1 MLSSGF
7 ISELSYCSLAY
18 GLLHVSN
25 EIENDQCE
33 ETGATRRGAD
43 YKTSKQLNR
52 RIEALKTE
60 LWQFMAKYA
69 HDTKRIKSRNE
80 RLFRLALS
88 KVHDT
93 IQLDY
98 LALWV
103 LYLRFQPNERNK
115 PLDEAFTWICDKE
128 GQLLAIMDLLDTTE
142 CRNKEGEMFIL
153 ADRIVRDL

>member
-1 MLSSGF
+1 MISSGF
-7 ISELSYCSLAY
+7 ISELSYISLAY

-25 EIENDQCE
+25 EIENEKCE

-52 RIEALKTE
+52 RIVALKTE
-60 LWQFMAKYA
+60 LWEFMAKYA
-69 HDTKRIKSRNE
+69 NESKRIKSRNE

-103 LYLRFQPNERNK
+103 LYLRFQPNERSR
-115 PLDEAFTWICDKE
+115 PLDDAFTWICDKE
-128 GQLLAIMDLLDTTE
+128 GQLMGIIDLLEQTE
-142 CRNKEGEMFIL
+142 CAAKNCEMYEL
-153 ADRIVRDL
+153 ANEIVREL

>member
-1 MLSSGF
+1 MISSGF
-7 ISELSYCSLAY
+7 ISEVSYCSLAY

-25 EIENDQCE
+25 EIENDKCE

-52 RIEALKTE
+52 RIVALKTE
-60 LWQFMAKYA
+60 LWEFMAKYA
-69 HDTKRIKSRNE
+69 NESKRIKSRNE

-103 LYLRFQPNERNK
+103 LYLRFQLNERSR
-115 PLDEAFTWICDKE
+115 PLDEAFTWICHKD
-128 GQLLAIMDLLDTTE
+128 GQLMGIIDLLEQTE
-142 CRNKEGEMFIL
+142 CAAKNGEMYDL
-153 ADRIVRDL
+153 ANEIVREL